1 MEEVVKVIE
10 SINCVTQHRVDKV
23 EILVLL
29 KGILCFV
36 LNKQH
41 GIIFKTNRKWFIL
54 SNKLF
59 VFTLMNKPRK
69 KTTKF
74 ISLNNK

>member
-29 KGILCFV
+29 KGMLCLFGRK
-36 LNKQH
+36 LLWLL
-41 GIIFKTNRKWFIL
+41 IFKTNKKSGSSL
-54 SNKLF
+54 NDKLF
-59 VFTLMNKPRK
+59 VFTLMNKPK
-69 KTTKF
+69 KTLKIYFTA
-74 ISLNNK
+74 